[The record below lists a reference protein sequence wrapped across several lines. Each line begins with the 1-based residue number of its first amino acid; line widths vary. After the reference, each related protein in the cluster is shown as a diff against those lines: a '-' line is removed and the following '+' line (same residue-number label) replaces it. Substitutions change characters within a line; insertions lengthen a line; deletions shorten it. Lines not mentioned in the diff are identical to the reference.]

1 MFTIT
6 HTHEAGT
13 LIEGTAKGDGSAVV
27 LKANRWR
34 WSHNLGAWY
43 VPQSRDRS
51 PQMWLIERTAEALRA
66 AGFDVATEI
75 DTTTRSTAEV
85 EVGKIARQAAR
96 VEALTARAARTD
108 ATADA
113 LHDRVHEMC
122 DAIPMG
128 QPVMGARDRAYRD
141 KIGRAMDRA
150 YLTGL
155 EAQETERKA
164 RAASH
169 TNSARYNAV
178 TVANRIAKFE
188 AEIRKVERSI
198 AYGRV
203 AGTGLA
209 YLEGKLAELT
219 DQVTYWQGVRA
230 EQIETGKATGFSK
243 TTVSKGD
250 RVRVRGQ
257 WRRVVRVNAK
267 TVSVETGYSWT
278 DTVPYAEIQQR
289 TDAATAAAMV
299 TS

>member
-13 LIEGTAKGDGSAVV
+13 LIEGTGKGDGSAVV

-51 PQMWLIERTAEALRA
+51 PQMWLIARTAEALRA
-66 AGFDVATEI
+66 TGFDVDTEI

-85 EVGKIARQAAR
+85 EAGKIARQADR
-96 VEALTARAARTD
+96 VDALTARAARTD

-141 KIGRAMDRA
+141 KIGRVMDRA

-164 RAASH
+164 RSASR
-169 TNSARYNAV
+169 TTSARYNAV

-188 AEIRKVERSI
+188 AEIRKVEQSI
-198 AYGRV
+198 AGTPGYGP
-203 AGTGLA
+203 ATGTSRE
-209 YLEGKLAELT
+209 YLEGQLAELT

-230 EQIETGKATGFSK
+230 EQIETGNATGFSK
-243 TTVSKGD
+243 DTVGKGD
-250 RVRVRGQ
+250 LVRVRGQ
-257 WRRVVRVNAK
+257 WRRVVRANAK

-289 TDAATAAAMV
+289 TDAVMV